1 MFVSDSR
8 YLRAAFSTLALVVC
22 LGVSSRSDTSL
33 GTAESFVRLAYD
45 ELMGQELG
53 VSVTLSPLV
62 QHNPLEWDRLSQVL
76 VRFDAPR
83 AGGPR
88 STDMPTLQVSLG
100 IDVDGNLLRARA
112 KGSYVKTSELDSIVQ
127 FARER
132 ANSSDASLLAE
143 LERRGARFVGNVSE
157 FEAHARLSRLE
168 PFVGRIVK
176 SESSFEVRVPHMQ
189 SNGKDVFSFEW
200 RVVLDTEPMPGR
212 SLQVSLAFEPFTGRL
227 LYYSRPAV

>member
-1 MFVSDSR
+1 
-8 YLRAAFSTLALVVC
+8 
-22 LGVSSRSDTSL
+22 
-33 GTAESFVRLAYD
+33 
-45 ELMGQELG
+45 MGQELG